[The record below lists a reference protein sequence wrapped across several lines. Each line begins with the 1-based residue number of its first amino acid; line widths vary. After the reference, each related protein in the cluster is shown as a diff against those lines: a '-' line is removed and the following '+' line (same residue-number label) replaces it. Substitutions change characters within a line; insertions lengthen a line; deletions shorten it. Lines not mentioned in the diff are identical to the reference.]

1 MIFQTKSGKPRAEVI
16 AIGEPP
22 AEDLCAPSTPTPSP
36 VTDSF
41 STPVRFRPCRPSE
54 DVFQNA
60 IMRELLSQRRQ
71 QEIMMKKLDIANQRI
86 VALESLVRK
95 GNNSTDALM
104 DIARKF
110 PTRRRLSEPREGD
123 EPTTDPSG
131 IPEEYAISEPELRSM
146 VRDSRNGGNFAV
158 NLTRKLWPELF
169 GEGNLRF
176 NYNWYGGG
184 QLNKQ
189 EMDPVRKEV
198 CRKYVCYFFPEFKVE
213 DSWRERIVSKINE
226 CLRRNDKRK
235 RGSVS
240 CTVLPPMEPACPD
253 DVFDFNE

>member
-1 MIFQTKSGKPRAEVI
+1 
-16 AIGEPP
+16 
-22 AEDLCAPSTPTPSP
+22 
-36 VTDSF
+36 
-41 STPVRFRPCRPSE
+41 
-54 DVFQNA
+54 
-60 IMRELLSQRRQ
+60 
-71 QEIMMKKLDIANQRI
+71 MMKKLDIANQRI

-123 EPTTDPSG
+123 EPTIDTSG

-198 CRKYVCYFFPEFKVE
+198 CRKYVCFFFPEFKVE
-213 DSWRERIVSKINE
+213 DSWRERIVSKIVSTSA
-226 CLRRNDKRK
+226 CDVTTK
-235 RGSVS
+235 GSVVVS
-240 CTVLPPMEPACPD
+240 AAQYCPPWSQHAQMMCSISTNNFWLEFVL
-253 DVFDFNE
+253 